1 METSHSLDSAKAAF
15 TKGLEQLRQG
25 DYKGAIENFD
35 LAVQLNPEDAGFYG
49 NRCVARHRLGDAQGA
64 IADCKQA
71 AALYLEQ
78 GNSKDYQYALKML
91 EKLQK

>member
-1 METSHSLDSAKAAF
+1 METSHSLNSAKAAF

-35 LAVQLNPEDAGFYG
+35 LAVQLNPEDAGIYG

-78 GNSKDYQYALKML
+78 DNSKDYQYALKML

>member
-1 METSHSLDSAKAAF
+1 METSHSVDSAKAVF
-15 TKGLEQLRQG
+15 MKGVDLLRQG
-25 DYKGAIENFD
+25 DYQGAIGSFD
-35 LAVQLNPEDAGFYG
+35 LAVQMNPEDAGFYG

-78 GNSKDYQYALKML
+78 DNRKDYQYALKML